1 MDLWDSLFAE
11 HEERMLD
18 GQQEVTAAEA
28 GEKTF
33 ADVLRL
39 VFDVE
44 AAMAKNLRHNP
55 NSPQKFGARER
66 RIQVLKYR
74 IQHASLRAIADKLG
88 VSHQTV
94 ANDLTKALDELH
106 QTELKEARNFRMLEL
121 QRLELASNAII
132 ERVLQGELEAV
143 AQYRLLSESRRKLLG
158 LDAPTALDV
167 RLEEATPLT
176 DLPAQ
181 ELKQTVAR
189 VLEMVEQEEADERND
204 D

>member
-55 NSPQKFGARER
+55 NSPQKFSARER

-94 ANDLTKALDELH
+94 ANDLTRALDELH